1 MTATPSGTGM
11 GSDETP
17 ATDAATRLIRRRWS
31 AVAAV
36 VALVLIG
43 SIAGY
48 SAGRGQSG
56 GRAGALTSAG
66 ANASII
72 GGSAVIVDNIHVS
85 YVGLVPGPSSSNEA
99 SAQAVMP
106 TSGTISNLCVTIR
119 SSGVNFAD
127 ATWTFTVRKNGTAS
141 EVTTSIGME
150 LFTCDEGH
158 RVEFVTGDVL
168 SISATPT
175 DSPATFPSVTW
186 TAALV
191 PSP

>member
-11 GSDETP
+11 GADETP
-17 ATDAATRLIRRRWS
+17 ATNAATRLIRRRWS
-31 AVAAV
+31 VVAAV

-43 SIAGY
+43 SFAGY
-48 SAGRGQSG
+48 SAGHGQSG

-72 GGSAVIVDNIHVS
+72 GGSAVIVDNIQVS
-85 YVGLVPGPSSSNEA
+85 YLGLVPGPSSSNEA
-99 SAQAVMP
+99 SAQAIMP

-141 EVTTSIGME
+141 EVITTIGME
-150 LFTCDEGH
+150 LFTCDEGN
-158 RVEFVTGDVL
+158 RVEFVAGDVL
-168 SISATPT
+168 
-175 DSPATFPSVTW
+175 SVTW
-186 TAALV
+186 TAAFV